1 MSARK
6 PSVPCPMSGCE
17 APAST
22 VMTVRLGWAQQR
34 VVRACETHARV
45 YRLAMEA
52 ADPALLSV

>member
-1 MSARK
+1 
-6 PSVPCPMSGCE
+6 MSGCE